1 MDIDRAK
8 LMQWWAL
15 VRWFMTVVMF
25 SIGVLHINFQE
36 TMYQS
41 LVFLGAFIGIVGLN
55 LLFQLQSRLLATWMV
70 VFQIV
75 LDIVF
80 ATIVV
85 HLTGGPSSSFVW
97 VYLIGVITASLTVPK
112 AGGVMAGVVGS
123 LSLLLLIV
131 LYRNEILIPSG
142 FSNLDI
148 AGSTVYILSYSGL
161 FCGVAL
167 IASYL
172 SDQMGMFV
180 NLRKDL
186 TKASMELDRTTQELA
201 EHKKKLD
208 EWNGMKPVLKDIAH
222 LDHDLNTPLCIIS
235 LSLGRV
241 IKMGVET
248 QDEGLKRTGNEI
260 TEALNKI
267 SQLLLRL
274 ENIKKNPLVGYK
286 KGEI

>member
-1 MDIDRAK
+1 MDIDRTK
-8 LMQWWAL
+8 LIRWWAM

-36 TMYQS
+36 TMHQS
-41 LVFLGAFIGIVGLN
+41 VVFLGAFLGIVALN
-55 LLFQLQSRLLATWMV
+55 VLFQMQSRLLTTWMV

-75 LDIVF
+75 LDIVY

-85 HLTGGPSSSFVW
+85 HLTGGPASSFVW
-97 VYLIGVITASLTVPK
+97 VYLIGVITASLTVPNT
-112 AGGVMAGVVGS
+112 GGIMAGVVGS

-148 AGSTVYILSYSGL
+148 AGSTVYILSYTGL

-167 IASYL
+167 IANYL
-172 SDQMGMFV
+172 SDQISLFV
-180 NLRKDL
+180 SLRKEL
-186 TKASMELDRTTQELA
+186 NQAHLELSSATKEIMEC
-201 EHKKKLD
+201 KKKLD
-208 EWNGMKPVLKDIAH
+208 QWDDLRPALKDIAH

-248 QDEGLKRTGNEI
+248 HDEGLQKTGNEI

-274 ENIKKNPLVGYK
+274 DTIKKNPLVGYK